1 MYQRSSSSCIRE
13 VVVHVSEEVVV
24 VHVSEVEVVHV
35 SEK

>member
-24 VHVSEVEVVHV
+24 VHVPDEVVVHV

>member
-1 MYQRSSSSCIRE
+1 MYQRLSSSCIRE

-35 SEK
+35 SET

>member
-1 MYQRSSSSCIRE
+1 MYQRSSSTCIRE

-24 VHVSEVEVVHV
+24 HVSEEVVVHV